1 MEKAGHRVK
10 AMQMTKNLEGWDY
23 IKHLLALAHC
33 GRNFSRPGTVRCY
46 NDDIENR
53 KMIIAFMKDYYG
65 LYSTIFVSL
74 NGSPPKAYAIL
85 QVHGFREFE
94 LIKED
99 GELKAFYPYSGK
111 NGDEIE
117 IEVIKVLHFDLSSY
131 RTIRGIAKPVVELSL
146 KELLSRKDVVI
157 MNAGAI

>member
-1 MEKAGHRVK
+1 
-10 AMQMTKNLEGWDY
+10 MQMTKNGWDY
-23 IKHLLALAHC
+23 VKHLLASAHC

-65 LYSTIFVSL
+65 FYSTIFVSL
-74 NGSPPKAYAIL
+74 SGSPPKAYAIL
-85 QVHGFREFE
+85 QVDDFHEFK
-94 LIKED
+94 LIKEG
-99 GELKAFYPYSGK
+99 GELKVFYPYSRG

-131 RTIRGIAKPVVELSL
+131 RTIRGIAKPVVKLSL
-146 KELLSRKDVVI
+146 KELLSRNDVII
-157 MNAGAI
+157 MNAEAI